1 MRIDNFSIPW
11 IYSRY
16 FARLFAN
23 TIMSG
28 HNKWSQIKHRKGA
41 QDAKKSVVFSKLLAL
56 ISIAA
61 KPDPNPDTNAR
72 LRTLVEKAKGENVP
86 NDNIARA
93 ISRAKEE
100 KDLKEFTFEC
110 IGPDGIAVLVE
121 GITDSSNRTIQQMRT
136 LVQELG
142 AKPADPGSLMWAFY
156 NGAAKFPVEVS
167 GEAKTILIDIVA
179 ALEEHD
185 DVHKVITTCAS

>member
-1 MRIDNFSIPW
+1 M
-11 IYSRY
+11 YY
-16 FARLFAN
+16 T

-61 KPDPNPDTNAR
+61 KPDPNPATNAR

-86 NDNIARA
+86 NDNISRA
-93 ISRAKEE
+93 INRAKEE

-121 GITDSSNRTIQQMRT
+121 GITDSSNRTIQQLRT

-142 AKPADPGSLMWAFY
+142 AKPADPGSLLWGFELIDEIIEGMPIRRHR
-156 NGAAKFPVEVS
+156 AKFPQPVS
-167 GEAKTILIDIVA
+167 PETKENLQTLIA
-179 ALEEHD
+179 GLEEHE
-185 DVHKVITTCAS
+185 DVQRVVIAAI

>member
-1 MRIDNFSIPW
+1 M
-11 IYSRY
+11 YY
-16 FARLFAN
+16 T

-72 LRTLVEKAKGENVP
+72 LRMLVEKAKGENVP
-86 NDNIARA
+86 NDNINRA
-93 ISRAKEE
+93 ITRAKEE

-110 IGPDGIAVLVE
+110 LGPQGVAILVE
-121 GITDSSNRTIQQMRT
+121 GITDNSNRTLQEMRI
-136 LVQELG
+136 LCGEVG
-142 AKPADPGSLMWAFY
+142 AKPADPGSLMWAFSD
-156 NGAAKFPVEVS
+156 GKAKFPMELPA
-167 GEAKTILIDIVA
+167 EAKATLMEIVS